1 MVELSKVKTKDFN
14 IRPLEQQDRE
24 QWQLIW
30 GEYLKFYETKLP
42 LETYSETFSRLTDS
56 NNTNQNCLVAHSGD
70 TLYGLVHYIY
80 HAHNWKTE
88 DVCYLQDLFTL
99 NEMRRQGIAKALIK
113 AVYEAADTNGTPSV
127 YWMTQEFNQGAR
139 KLYDQVASLT
149 PFIKYQR

>member
-56 NNTNQNCLVAHSGD
+56 NNTNQNCLVAHSGEN
-70 TLYGLVHYIY
+70 LHGLVHYIF
-80 HAHNWKTE
+80 HADNWETT
-88 DVCYLQDLFTL
+88 DVCYVQDLFTL
-99 NEMRRQGIAKALIK
+99 KEVRRQGIAKAIIQ
-113 AVYEAADTNGTPSV
+113 AVYKAADTNGTPSV
-127 YWMTQEFNQGAR
+127 YWMTQEFNKKAR
-139 KLYDQVASLT
+139 TLYDQVASLT
-149 PFIKYQR
+149 PFIIYER

>member
-1 MVELSKVKTKDFN
+1 MATSFN
-14 IRPLEQQDRE
+14 IRQLEQRDRE
-24 QWQLIW
+24 QWQFIW
-30 GEYLKFYETKLP
+30 GEYLNFYETKLP
-42 LETYSETFSRLTDS
+42 LEVYSKTFSRLTDS

>member
-1 MVELSKVKTKDFN
+1 M
-14 IRPLEQQDRE
+14 
-24 QWQLIW
+24 
-30 GEYLKFYETKLP
+30 
-42 LETYSETFSRLTDS
+42 
-56 NNTNQNCLVAHSGD
+56 VAHSGE
-70 TLYGLVHYIY
+70 TIYGIVHYIY
-80 HAHNWKTE
+80 HAHNWRTE

>member
-1 MVELSKVKTKDFN
+1 MAKSFN
-14 IRPLEQQDRE
+14 IRQLEQRDRE
-24 QWQLIW
+24 QWQFIW
-30 GEYLKFYETKLP
+30 GEYLDFYETKLP
-42 LETYSETFSRLTDS
+42 LEVYSKTFSRLTDS

>member
-1 MVELSKVKTKDFN
+1 MAKSFN
-14 IRPLEQQDRE
+14 IRPLELRDRD
-24 QWQLIW
+24 QWQYIW

-56 NNTNQNCLVAHSGD
+56 NNTNQNCLVAHSGE